1 MSHLTHGYGYGCPE
15 LRSILSFKPKERIEE
30 TTKPVTAAVAAT
42 SATASTTGGRTD
54 GTATG
59 DK

>member
-1 MSHLTHGYGYGCPE
+1 MSHLTHGYGHDCPE

-30 TTKPVTAAVAAT
+30 TTKPVTAAAT

>member
-30 TTKPVTAAVAAT
+30 TTKPVTAAAST
-42 SATASTTGGRTD
+42 ATASTTGGRTD